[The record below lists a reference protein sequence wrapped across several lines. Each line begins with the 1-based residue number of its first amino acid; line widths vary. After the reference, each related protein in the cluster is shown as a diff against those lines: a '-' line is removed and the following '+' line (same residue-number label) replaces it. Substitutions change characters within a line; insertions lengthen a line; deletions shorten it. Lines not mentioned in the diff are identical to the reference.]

1 MEQIRV
7 TFSDETMDALER
19 YTREQHRGDRDA
31 AVQDLLNR
39 WIHTRN

>member
-19 YTREQHRGDRDA
+19 YTYERHRGDRDA

-39 WIHTRN
+39 WLHQRN